1 MILIITDMN
10 DNSPVFS
17 PDQPTAVNVT
27 EHETPGVVLA
37 TFTATDVDSE
47 NFGTVSYYL
56 EDDNPKFDIDEQSV
70 RTQNVWSGI

>member
-56 EDDNPKFDIDEQSV
+56 EDHNPKFDIDEQSV